1 MAQITKDNTL
11 KNVIA
16 VKYITKENS
25 VFTKV
30 NDFLTISVTFPVD
43 EVLDKENTESRKLN
57 ADGTETK
64 EYTRIF
70 LHRAFP
76 YDFPW
81 SYISILDND
90 SKEIGIIRDLT
101 DLPEETAELVKYEIN
116 RKYFAPKVTKIS
128 AIKERY
134 GFSYWKVTTDAGEME
149 FTLQDTYRSLLKVS
163 STRMFIIDIDS
174 NRYEIPDIEQLDRK
188 SFKKIELYL

>member
-1 MAQITKDNTL
+1 LAQITKDNTL

>member
-1 MAQITKDNTL
+1 LAQITKDNTL
-11 KNVIA
+11 KNIIA
-16 VKYITKENS
+16 VKYITKDNAA
-25 VFTKV
+25 FARV
-30 NDFLTISVTFPVD
+30 NDFITLSVTFPVD
-43 EVLDKENTESRKLN
+43 EVKTDSDGAEVKTE
-57 ADGTETK
+57 GTETK
-64 EYTRIF
+64 DYDRIF

-76 YDFPW
+76 YDYPW
-81 SYISILDND
+81 SFISVLDSD

-101 DLPEETAELVKYEIN
+101 DLTEETAELVKYEIE

-128 AIKERY
+128 SVKERY

-163 STRMFIIDIDS
+163 STRLFIVDIDS

-188 SFKKIELYL
+188 SVKKIEVYL